1 MGASSQLGEQRVYV
15 GGSEGGTPGSSLRV
29 VRAHGDEL
37 REGVSRVHL
46 CVCVCVCVSVCVC
59 ECVCVCE

>member
-46 CVCVCVCVSVCVC
+46 CVCVCV
-59 ECVCVCE
+59 